1 MITAGEDPR
10 GSKQQMELLG
20 SNSKSR
26 TAGSV
31 FLVSHHWEKGALRIM
46 AKVLSPGWG
55 LRREANM
62 STLGQAERYE

>member
-31 FLVSHHWEKGALRIM
+31 FLLSHYCEKGALRIT

-55 LRREANM
+55 LRGEANV
-62 STLGQAERYE
+62 STLGQGHEI